1 MLQATQNRMSIGSRA
16 KPTSLVVTCRATA
29 CRVMSYR
36 IMCRIVSYRAMLYHV
51 VLFHACHVVSCR
63 RAVSPCRVVSCCV
76 LSRPVVSMWWFPN
89 GVCAQAFLCQRI
101 MSVTQATD
109 SDQIT
114 NGTPATY
121 LLILEVFKKK
131 KIDPFSFPSA
141 RSRQTQRA
149 PRTTPRST
157 IHAGGCLGPPP
168 RDSRPVSSGPGVT
181 CQKKIAHGKV
191 RLCGQSPSAGCK
203 KNQEAPKAVVP
214 ARSVRIPRRTLTC
227 WCWWHELTASSDAT
241 TSTRDSRHRHL
252 SLEHQ
257 RDVGGRLRDD
267 VRDGDGVAR
276 LREALRPR
284 QYKVRLGV
292 TPASLDSTPTL

>member
-1 MLQATQNRMSIGSRA
+1 MHSDQRRNVDHQNVVRQRYATTTSGTASLNESRGTSVLQATQNRISIGSRA
-16 KPTSLVVTCRATA
+16 KPTSLVVTSRATA

-51 VLFHACHVVSCR
+51 VLFHVCHVVSCR
-63 RAVSPCRVVSCCV
+63 RAVSPCRVVLCCV
-76 LSRPVVSMWWFPN
+76 LSGPVVSMSWFPN

-121 LLILEVFKKK
+121 LLILEVLKKK
-131 KIDPFSFPSA
+131 DRPLQFSLRQGSADPEGSTNNAPEHDPRRRMFGSTTTRQPSGQFG
-141 RSRQTQRA
+141 SWCNL
-149 PRTTPRST
+149 S
-157 IHAGGCLGPPP
+157 
-168 RDSRPVSSGPGVT
+168 
-181 CQKKIAHGKV
+181 KKNFAHGKV

-203 KNQEAPKAVVP
+203 KHQEAPKAVVP

-241 TSTRDSRHRHL
+241 TSTRDI
-252 SLEHQ
+252 
-257 RDVGGRLRDD
+257 
-267 VRDGDGVAR
+267 VAT
-276 LREALRPR
+276 A
-284 QYKVRLGV
+284 
-292 TPASLDSTPTL
+292 STPSTDAT